1 MYVYAQRLLAKI
13 NKIKNVYETTAPN
26 PYFLFQRLL
35 RISQLYVYLYPVAS
49 HKIT

>member
-26 PYFLFQRLL
+26 PYFY
-35 RISQLYVYLYPVAS
+35 SSACCGSAS
-49 HKIT
+49 YMYIYTLWLPTK